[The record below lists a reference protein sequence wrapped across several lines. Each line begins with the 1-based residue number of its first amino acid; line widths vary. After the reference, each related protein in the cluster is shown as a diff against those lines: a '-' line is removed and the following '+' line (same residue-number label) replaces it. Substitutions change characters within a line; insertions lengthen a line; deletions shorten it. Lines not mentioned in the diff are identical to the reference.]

1 MRDRKKL
8 VENIF
13 SHLWAFPNTR
23 SRTWTQTQVNHE
35 IMSKGAFFSH
45 QWTGGWIS
53 RGGIEDTSFFIF
65 HCGWEVKEKYMHVN
79 NTWNLLLILRWVQFF
94 GKPYIKLLL
103 SPSIRTIWMV
113 RTVNVYR
120 AVRFHQCWCYLNK
133 NCLFIDLP
141 FLLELIHFLNFD
153 FLVYLSSDDEMMEP
167 QSSSTPWN
175 AISTGMNCNE
185 CNWLSESLHLKWLH
199 NIFSLPL

>member
-1 MRDRKKL
+1 M
-8 VENIF
+8 N
-13 SHLWAFPNTR
+13 S
-23 SRTWTQTQVNHE
+23 
-35 IMSKGAFFSH
+35 
-45 QWTGGWIS
+45 
-53 RGGIEDTSFFIF
+53 DTSKPWNYVKGSIFCTNEQGAELVKGELRTLPYFIF

-120 AVRFHQCWCYLNK
+120 AVRFHQCWSYLNK

-167 QSSSTPWN
+167 QSSSTPRN

-185 CNWLSESLHLKWLH
+185 CNSLSESFHLKWLH
-199 NIFSLPL
+199 NIFSLSL